1 MNYFRK
7 KAIVYRLI
15 QNIPYH
21 YYTSLLLFKICPENF
36 QKIHRKH
43 PWVILFLEKLL
54 YFSTIQK
61 SDSVA
66 HFFSGIHQKYA
77 QPTLLVIS
85 TYQ

>member
-1 MNYFRK
+1 MNL
-7 KAIVYRLI
+7 YRLI

-21 YYTSLLLFKICPENF
+21 YCTSLLFKIYPENF

-43 PWVILFLEKLL
+43 PWRILILEKLL
-54 YFSTIQK
+54 YFPTIQK

-66 HFFSGIHQKYA
+66 ALFSGIHQKYA